1 MPDYQSDES
10 DKEELSVE
18 KVDPEILEAI
28 SGLTDEQQKDLIPKL
43 EMYSGPIPHP
53 SILKGFEE
61 IDPGSAHKIIE
72 NGLGETSHRRHL
84 ENARVY
90 VKALLSV
97 FSMIGFI
104 GVEVLFILLSYKLL
118 MSNHVVTGSIFGS
131 VSFLTGVG
139 GLLSLTQTLN
149 NKDDINS

>member
-10 DKEELSVE
+10 NKEVGVE

-28 SGLTDEQQKDLIPKL
+28 SSLTDEQQKDLIPKL

-61 IDPGSAHKIIE
+61 IDPGSAHKIIG

-90 VKALLSV
+90 VKALLSII
-97 FSMIGFI
+97 SLLAFI
-104 GVEVLFILLSYKLL
+104 GVSVLFVWLSYKLI
-118 MSNHVVTGSIFGS
+118 MSNHIVTGSIFGGAT
-131 VSFLTGVG
+131 FFGVIG

-149 NKDDINS
+149 DKDDINS